1 MFIRVKNLSKIYHIQ
16 VSEVQPSSQGKRANT
31 MSKGR
36 NDKVVIDDISFEIF
50 NGERVGIIGS
60 NGAGKSTLL
69 QIIAD
74 IAKPTSGI
82 VEKKGKV
89 TAVMTLGVGLREEL
103 TGRDNIYIDGEVQ
116 GKSRLEIDEVID
128 KIIAFADLSDFI
140 DYPVRTYSTG
150 MKSRLAFSMLVCIE
164 PEILIID
171 EALSAGDA
179 NFSIKAS
186 KKIREICDLGRI
198 VILVSHSMPTIVEMC
213 DRCIWME
220 HGKIVMD
227 GDPQTVTDAY
237 LDAVHHDDE
246 IALLEQNIRLIKDTS
261 FRKGCQINQISIS
274 YSDNQQS
281 QTILVAGRDI
291 TITLHIRV
299 DTLLECPDVRLKITR
314 LDGKIFVNTL
324 LSDQSTITSNDF
336 HGILAF
342 VINMTPLVL
351 GQGKYVVACELLD
364 RGEIVAAKSTI
375 LQVLPPPNAPTGGR
389 PALFYPCSVETY
401 EICSETN

>member
-16 VSEVQPSSQGKRANT
+16 VSEVQPSSQVNRANT

-237 LDAVHHDDE
+237 LDAVHHADE

-261 FRKGCQINQISIS
+261 FRKGFQINQISIS
-274 YSDNQQS
+274 YSDNPQS

-291 TITLHIRV
+291 TITLHIRA

-324 LSDQSTITSNDF
+324 FSDQITITSNDF
-336 HGILAF
+336 HGILTF

-351 GQGKYVVACELLD
+351 GQGKYVVACDLLD